1 MKGVP
6 LDVTA
11 CRQRRHRRFFQTEGQ
26 EQGYAFT
33 EDMPVLFEDF
43 QVIYRL

>member
-11 CRQRRHRRFFQTEGQ
+11 CWQLRHRRFYQAERQ